1 MFTKRLKNN
10 LISGLIV
17 IGFWLIIVIPTIVQA
32 ADPIITESTQTIVSS
47 GNQTTTVKSPPPSA
61 ISSQI
66 TSGSSDFICTV
77 SASGAIQTQILGLSL
92 GSMVQDEL
100 CTTILKSTTL
110 YNMGMKVAAIAVLC
124 NDPVIHKAMA
134 NSSTFCP
141 YKGLLGADAQAAWE
155 ANQQDIP
162 KELNEPSKEDKTTSA
177 LKIIAGIASAFLF
190 F

>member
-10 LISGLIV
+10 LIAGLIV

-32 ADPIITESTQTIVSS
+32 ADPIITESTQTIISS
-47 GNQTTTVKSPPPSA
+47 GDQKTTVKSPPPSA
-61 ISSQI
+61 IASQI
-66 TSGSSDFICTV
+66 TSSSSDFLCTV

-92 GSMVQDEL
+92 GGMHTDDNCEMLQ
-100 CTTILKSTTL
+100 KAHAL

-124 NDPVIHKAMA
+124 EDPVIHKSMA
-134 NSSTFCP
+134 NAASFCP
-141 YKGLLGADAQAAWE
+141 YKGLLGQSAKDAWD

-162 KELNEPSKEDKTTSA
+162 KELNEPTKEDKTTSA